1 MRLITGIRPRLLAF
15 NLLLV
20 FLPLFGFLYLDV
32 YEHQLLR
39 AQERS
44 MVQQARLL
52 AHRLRERL
60 RAHLTGRGLEPGSVE
75 ISILVIEPTTS

>member
-1 MRLITGIRPRLLAF
+1 MRLFTGIRPRLLAF

-20 FLPLFGFLYLDV
+20 FLPLFGFIYLDV

-52 AHRLRERL
+52 A
-60 RAHLTGRGLEPGSVE
+60 AATPG
-75 ISILVIEPTTS
+75 TYR